1 MVGEIR
7 ALAAA
12 ELTFKGA
19 LSGHGV
25 WSTLHANSAPAII
38 TRFRDMGVQPYMLA
52 DPELMKGLI
61 SQRLFR
67 KLCPHCRRQRAPE
80 PYELKLLGVSSE
92 RPVHSLYEAVG
103 CPACEQQGYKGRM
116 AIMELL
122 RMDPELDEL
131 VARRATAREIREAA
145 SRKGFRP
152 LADDGTRRVLEGATT
167 LDELCRVVN
176 LTDRMSP

>member
-1 MVGEIR
+1 MGPFLNEPVADGGTSS
-7 ALAAA
+7 AQGAAG
-12 ELTFKGA
+12 L
-19 LSGHGV
+19 
-25 WSTLHANSAPAII
+25 PA
-38 TRFRDMGVQPYMLA
+38 
-52 DPELMKGLI
+52 
-61 SQRLFR
+61 
-67 KLCPHCRRQRAPE
+67 
-80 PYELKLLGVSSE
+80 
-92 RPVHSLYEAVG
+92 RPSLYRARG
-103 CPACEQQGYKGRM
+103 CPQCDFQGYRGRM

-152 LADDGTRRVLEGATT
+152 LADDGARRVLEGATT